1 LRQLLRAHLGLF
13 ALKPDPNRCTL
24 ERLPMTELASTVRP
38 FLQGTTKRATDLAK
52 SLQVM
57 HRAGLIPLPRVD
69 HAVHAMLA
77 VRQYGP
83 FAGAT
88 KHAAHQNK
96 DAVALIDE
104 RGPMTFTELDEQS
117 NALARAWS
125 SEGLGV
131 GSVVAALCRDH
142 RGLVLTML
150 AAGKTGS
157 RLVMMN
163 TGFAKPQLAD
173 VAKREGVRALVYDS
187 EFTGLLEAIPAEIPR
202 YLSWVDDEHSVDP
215 GIPRVD
221 DMIAA
226 NSTADFPAPAKPGGF
241 VLLTSGTTGTPKGA
255 PRESTSVFATAQFLD
270 RIPLRAGGVTYMA
283 APIFHGTGLS
293 QFVLSFALG
302 CTVVMNRRFDPEKT
316 LRGVADNRAD
326 ALIVVPTMLQRII
339 DLGPEVLARYDT
351 SSLRIVFAA
360 GSALSPDLCKRTA
373 EAFGDV
379 LYNLYGSTEVAV
391 ATVATPE
398 DLRRAPGTAGRAPV
412 SCQVALFDA
421 EGKRVTA
428 PGEIGRIFV
437 SSGLSFGGYTDGR
450 HKDIIAGMLASGDMG
465 HFDEDGLLFVDG
477 RDDDM
482 IVSGGENVYP
492 LEVENLL
499 ADRAD
504 VLDVAVIGVPDSDFG
519 HRLRACIVAAPEAAR
534 DADEIKTYV
543 KDHLAR
549 YKAPRDV
556 VFVDELP
563 RNATGK
569 LLRPKLKEMTD

>member
-1 LRQLLRAHLGLF
+1 
-13 ALKPDPNRCTL
+13 
-24 ERLPMTELASTVRP
+24 MTELTNTVGPLLRS
-38 FLQGTTKRATDLAK
+38 TTKRATNLAR

-69 HAVHAMLA
+69 HALQAVLA

-88 KHAAHQNK
+88 RHAAQQDKH
-96 DAVALIDE
+96 AVALIDE
-104 RGPMTFTELDEQS
+104 RGPITFAELDAQS
-117 NALARAWS
+117 NALARAWT
-125 SEGLGV
+125 EAGHGD
-131 GSVVAALCRDH
+131 GTAIAALCRDH
-142 RGLVLTML
+142 RGLVLAML
-150 AAGKTGS
+150 AAGKTGA

-173 VAKREGVRALVYDS
+173 VAEREGVRALVYDS
-187 EFTGLLEAIPAEIPR
+187 EFTGLLEAIAPDVPR
-202 YLSWVDDEHSVDP
+202 YLAWVDDEHDVDP
-215 GIPRVD
+215 GIPQLD
-221 DMIAA
+221 ALIAA
-226 NSTADFPAPAKPGGF
+226 HSTADVPAPAKPGGF

-255 PRESTSVFATAQFLD
+255 PRDSMSVFATAQFVD

-302 CTVVMNRRFDPEKT
+302 CTVVMNRRFNPEKT
-316 LRGVADNRAD
+316 LQGIAEHHADV
-326 ALIVVPTMLQRII
+326 LIVVPTMLARII

-351 SSLRIVFAA
+351 SSLRILFAA
-360 GSALSPDLCKRTA
+360 GSSLSQDLCRRTA

-398 DLRRAPGTAGRAPV
+398 ELRRAPGTAGRAPV
-412 SCQVALFDA
+412 TCQVALFDA
-421 EGKRVTA
+421 DNKRVTE
-428 PGEIGRIFV
+428 PEMIGRIFV

-450 HKDIIAGMLASGDMG
+450 NKESIDGMLSSGDMG
-465 HFDEDGLLFVDG
+465 HFDEDGLLFIDG

-499 ADRAD
+499 ADRDD
-504 VLDVAVIGVPDSDFG
+504 VQDAAVVGVPDDDFG
-519 HRLRACIVAAPEAAR
+519 HRLRACIVSAPGAAQ
-534 DADEIKTYV
+534 DVDEIKTYV

-556 VFVDELP
+556 VFLDELP

-569 LLRPKLKEMTD
+569 LLRKKLVEMTD